1 MIDWEPYHHGYLLP
15 EGRVCPKIARS
26 LSLVTPSIFIKESLC
41 SEVCQVISLVSSHTN
56 SMWLWKLSAAPSAY
70 SLLGNDQQGHI
81 FYPYIQEQLEW
92 KPVMVCKEGIAS
104 MNEMNCLRV
113 H

>member
-41 SEVCQVISLVSSHTN
+41 SKVCQVISLVLSHPN

-70 SLLGNDQQGHI
+70 SL
-81 FYPYIQEQLEW
+81 
-92 KPVMVCKEGIAS
+92 
-104 MNEMNCLRV
+104 
-113 H
+113 